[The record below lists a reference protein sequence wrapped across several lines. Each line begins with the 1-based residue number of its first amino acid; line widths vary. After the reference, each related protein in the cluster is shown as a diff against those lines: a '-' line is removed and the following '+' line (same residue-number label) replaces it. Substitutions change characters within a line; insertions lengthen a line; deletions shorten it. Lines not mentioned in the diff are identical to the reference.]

1 MNEKYGTK
9 WSREETILAMELYC
23 RTPFNKISK
32 TNPGIIKLANLI
44 GRTPGSVG
52 LKMANI
58 SHFDPDVKARNLSG
72 MSNASKLDEEIFNEF
87 NKNMYALSSE
97 AEKILDKIAGS
108 KTPDYNISLGGHSV
122 TVETIQRVGQ
132 EKFREYV
139 LASYQTKCCIT
150 GLSEAMLLL
159 ASHIKPWK
167 DSDDLTEKTN
177 PQNGLCLN
185 PWHDKAFDR
194 GFITLD
200 NNYCIVTSQR
210 MKSIEMDDSTRK
222 WFYQYDGKQIN
233 LPDKFLP
240 DKKFIEYHNDVIF
253 DAF

>member
-1 MNEKYGTK
+1 
-9 WSREETILAMELYC
+9 
-23 RTPFNKISK
+23 
-32 TNPGIIKLANLI
+32 
-44 GRTPGSVG
+44 
-52 LKMANI
+52 
-58 SHFDPDVKARNLSG
+58 
-72 MSNASKLDEEIFNEF
+72 
-87 NKNMYALSSE
+87 
-97 AEKILDKIAGS
+97 
-108 KTPDYNISLGGHSV
+108 
-122 TVETIQRVGQ
+122 
-132 EKFREYV
+132 
-139 LASYQTKCCIT
+139 
-150 GLSEAMLLL
+150 MLLL

>member
-1 MNEKYGTK
+1 
-9 WSREETILAMELYC
+9 MELHC

-32 TNPGIIKLANLI
+32 TNPDIIKLANLI